1 MQSRPSHWGRVE
13 ESKPR
18 RLSELLREEFDT
30 FSRSQKAI
38 ARYIIDH
45 LDETGYLS
53 AEELARMGSTS
64 SSTVV
69 RFAQSLGFSGYP
81 ELQRAARDEHRL
93 GVAARPA
100 VVHDDQLL
108 FPVEEDFLTRAL
120 RTDMLSLEETL
131 SKNSLA
137 RFDEAV
143 QVLAGAKTIM
153 AVGLHEATVVAI
165 HAASVFELMGFTA
178 WAVIDDSEANVARL
192 TRLGQGDA
200 LIAIGFRRAHPQTA
214 LFAEKAAAQ
223 GAATIVLTDNTLS
236 ELADKGAV
244 TLFADI
250 DSTFFAHSLVGPL
263 SLVGALAA
271 AVYAKDRDTYDAR
284 IRLVRDHID
293 QSSWRR

>member
-1 MQSRPSHWGRVE
+1 MQSDPSYWGRVE

-53 AEELARMGSTS
+53 AEELARMGNTS

-81 ELQRAARDEHRL
+81 ELQRVARDEHRL

-100 VVHDDQLL
+100 AVHEDQLL
-108 FPVEEDFLTRAL
+108 FAVEEDFLTRAL

-131 SKNSLA
+131 SKNTLA
-137 RFDEAV
+137 RFDEAARA
-143 QVLAGAKTIM
+143 LAGAQHIM
-153 AVGLHEATVVAI
+153 AVGLHEASVVAI
-165 HAASVFELMGFTA
+165 HAASVFTLMGFTA
-178 WAVIDDSEANVARL
+178 WAITDDSEANIARL
-192 TRLGQGDA
+192 TRMGAGDV
-200 LIAIGFRRAHPQTA
+200 LIAIGFRRAHPQTV
-214 LFAEKAAAQ
+214 LFTEKAAAQ
-223 GAATIVLTDNTLS
+223 GAVTIALTDNSLS
-236 ELADKGAV
+236 ELADKGAI

-263 SLVGALAA
+263 SLIGALAA
-271 AVYAKDRDTYDAR
+271 AVYAKDRDTYDTR
-284 IRLVRDHID
+284 VRLVREYID
-293 QSSWRR
+293 QSAGKR